1 MALPNRVQYM
11 NTAPNPEIV
20 REKRRA
26 QEEETRR
33 LEKSR
38 LEFTK
43 KNAVRNNKRKMS
55 AALTILFVAT
65 GLFFTIFRSG
75 MIYNMQNEYVQLQNE
90 TRITLKNNEALQAD
104 IIKASSIGEIAEKSL
119 ELELVS
125 VDKES
130 TIAVDLSKNNFAE
143 DETVVESPKFTEKIF
158 SMLNLNIFN

>member
-1 MALPNRVQYM
+1 MALTNRVQYL
-11 NTAPNPEIV
+11 NTAPNPEII

-38 LEFTK
+38 REFAN

-55 AALTILFVAT
+55 AALTIFFIAT

-90 TRITLKNNEALQAD
+90 TRTTLKNNEALQAE

-125 VDKES
+125 VDNES
-130 TIAVDLSKNNFAE
+130 LIVADLSKNNFAE
-143 DETVVESPKFTEKIF
+143 DEPVVEEPKFAEKIF

>member
-11 NTAPNPEIV
+11 STAPNPEIII
-20 REKRRA
+20 EKRRA

-65 GLFFTIFRSG
+65 GLFLTIFRSG

-90 TRITLKNNEALQAD
+90 TRTTLKNNEALQAD

-125 VDKES
+125 VDKEII
-130 TIAVDLSKNNFAE
+130 IAVDLSKNNFTE
-143 DETVVESPKFTEKIF
+143 DEPVVERPKFAEKIF

>member
-65 GLFFTIFRSG
+65 GLFFTIFRSC

-130 TIAVDLSKNNFAE
+130 IIAVDLSKNNFTE